1 MVKAALVTAWP
12 VVQLA
17 SGLSRLI
24 AWLLLPFDRSSR
36 LRMSAS
42 SAGLRLAVVAMLAGM
57 SAGTVSFALTS
68 SQASDLE
75 GLAKSGVR
83 SSAIVTR
90 SLPEQHNSVE
100 YSFIVGGRTYSGGG
114 FADPPNPSA
123 DHLAPG
129 DSVRIV
135 YQPGIR
141 QTHALAHPQQRPLD
155 NVCSLFRWHSS
166 SDWVPPRLTP
176 LVGPLQGARNCTR
189 DTTGDRRPSKL
200 ARVWSLS
207 STDDIPACSHAPL
220 NTSVVRE

>member
-135 YQPGIR
+135 YQPRNPSDSCACTPASEAPG
-141 QTHALAHPQQRPLD
+141 QRLFPLQMAFFIGLGAAAAYAAGWAAA
-155 NVCSLFRWHSS
+155 SG
-166 SDWVPPRLTP
+166 RLTETTATSHEA
-176 LVGPLQGARNCTR
+176 GQGA
-189 DTTGDRRPSKL
+189 P
-200 ARVWSLS
+200 
-207 STDDIPACSHAPL
+207 
-220 NTSVVRE
+220 